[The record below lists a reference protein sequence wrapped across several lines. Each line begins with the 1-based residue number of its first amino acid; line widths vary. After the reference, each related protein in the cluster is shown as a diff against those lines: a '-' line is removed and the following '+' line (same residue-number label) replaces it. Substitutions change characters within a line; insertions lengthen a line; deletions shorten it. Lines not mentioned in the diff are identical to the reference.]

1 MPGASGAAMRCGNST
16 QRWRP
21 YRPDNQNAARATRAS
36 RQDAWG
42 ITLIEGLLRALAA
55 VEKVVSSIAAFFMF
69 AIMIIVFSDVVMR
82 YGFNKPFSW
91 AYDLISLYLM
101 AGVFFLILSEAYA
114 SHAHVSVDILQQKF
128 PPAMIRVTEIVTCL
142 VGMVVFSLIA
152 WLGFLLT
159 VESFQATDVMAGGI
173 PWPMWPS
180 IGLVPFGAGL
190 ITLRLV
196 LHLVAHVISL
206 ASGRSV
212 IALPASHAAGETFE

>member
-1 MPGASGAAMRCGNST
+1 VNLL
-16 QRWRP
+16 
-21 YRPDNQNAARATRAS
+21 D
-36 RQDAWG
+36 
-42 ITLIEGLLRALAA
+42 GLLKALGA
-55 VEKVVSSIAAFFMF
+55 VEKIASTVAAVFMF

-91 AYDLISLYLM
+91 AYDLIALYLM

-128 PPAMIRVTEIVTCL
+128 PPAMIRVSEIVTCL
-142 VGMVVFSLIA
+142 VGIGVFSLITY
-152 WLGFLLT
+152 LGFLRA
-159 VESFQATDVMAGGI
+159 VESFQSSDVMAGAI

-190 ITLRLV
+190 ITLRLA
-196 LHLVAHVISL
+196 LHLIAHVISL
-206 ASGRSV
+206 ATGRAV

>member
-1 MPGASGAAMRCGNST
+1 MN
-16 QRWRP
+16 
-21 YRPDNQNAARATRAS
+21 
-36 RQDAWG
+36 
-42 ITLIEGLLRALAA
+42 LLEGLLKSVGV
-55 VEKVVSSIAAFFMF
+55 VEKAVSTIAALFMF
-69 AIMIIVFSDVVMR
+69 AIMMIVFTDVVMR
-82 YGFNKPFSW
+82 YVFNRPFSW

-128 PPAMIRVTEIVTCL
+128 SPAMIRVTEIVTCL
-142 VGMVVFSLIA
+142 VGITVFSLIA
-152 WLGFLLT
+152 YLGFLRT
-159 VESFQATDVMAGGI
+159 VESFQANDVMAGGI

>member
-1 MPGASGAAMRCGNST
+1 MN
-16 QRWRP
+16 
-21 YRPDNQNAARATRAS
+21 
-36 RQDAWG
+36 
-42 ITLIEGLLRALAA
+42 LLEGLLKAVGV
-55 VEKVVSSIAAFFMF
+55 VEKAVSTIAAIFMF
-69 AIMIIVFSDVVMR
+69 AIMMIVFTDVVMR
-82 YGFNKPFSW
+82 YVFNRPFSW

-128 PPAMIRVTEIVTCL
+128 SPAMIRVTEIVTCL
-142 VGMVVFSLIA
+142 VGITVFSLVA
-152 WLGFLLT
+152 YLGCLRT
-159 VESFQATDVMAGGI
+159 VESFQANDVMAGGI

>member
-1 MPGASGAAMRCGNST
+1 M
-16 QRWRP
+16 
-21 YRPDNQNAARATRAS
+21 
-36 RQDAWG
+36 
-42 ITLIEGLLRALAA
+42 LEGLLKSVGV
-55 VEKVVSSIAAFFMF
+55 VEKAVSTIAALFMF
-69 AIMIIVFSDVVMR
+69 AIMMIVFTDVIMR
-82 YGFNKPFSW
+82 YVFNRPFSW

-101 AGVFFLILSEAYA
+101 AGVFFLVLSEAYT
-114 SHAHVSVDILQQKF
+114 SRAHVSVDILQQKF
-128 PPAMIRVTEIVTCL
+128 SPAMIRVTEIVTCL
-142 VGMVVFSLIA
+142 VGITVFSLIA
-152 WLGFLLT
+152 YLGFLRT
-159 VESFQATDVMAGGI
+159 VESFQANDVMAGGI